1 MQIIA
6 NGMEGRTMLMS
17 KVLFMILDYDVL
29 NTFPTCAFLM
39 ESWPKQQRR
48 TVMIPENMFHA
59 PVHTL
64 EPSWD
69 DQDDEDDAI
78 DYDGSFFTRLYAL
91 LEIIGLLL
99 FEWITWNIGRA
110 IMK

>member
-1 MQIIA
+1 
-6 NGMEGRTMLMS
+6 MLVFR
-17 KVLFMILDYDVL
+17 VLFMILDYDVL

-64 EPSWD
+64 EPS
-69 DQDDEDDAI
+69 
-78 DYDGSFFTRLYAL
+78 
-91 LEIIGLLL
+91 
-99 FEWITWNIGRA
+99 
-110 IMK
+110 